1 MRTAKNTA
9 PGSRHVARRPASD
22 CAATVETS
30 VGCPASAGGSST
42 VVAGAGPVTTLPVC
56 RPPGRACGS
65 RWCRA
70 GWRSA
75 VTATAVQAGN
85 VTARAAAAGMAE
97 CAHFVELLRF
107 CILTTDMEF
116 ADGGSRATGAS
127 AFTMVVVVSGGSVLV
142 FVRPKCSELIRAEA
156 LAPWHFALSAL
167 SRRWAQ
173 PSPQTN
179 NQLATALV

>member
-1 MRTAKNTA
+1 MAWHGVAQHVLACADRRLLTTTWFDMAT
-9 PGSRHVARRPASD
+9 GSRSTSAQAQARASYLEYGTGG
-22 CAATVETS
+22 AQ
-30 VGCPASAGGSST
+30 GRAGQ
-42 VVAGAGPVTTLPVC
+42 
-56 RPPGRACGS
+56 GRACGS
-65 RWCRA
+65 WWCRA